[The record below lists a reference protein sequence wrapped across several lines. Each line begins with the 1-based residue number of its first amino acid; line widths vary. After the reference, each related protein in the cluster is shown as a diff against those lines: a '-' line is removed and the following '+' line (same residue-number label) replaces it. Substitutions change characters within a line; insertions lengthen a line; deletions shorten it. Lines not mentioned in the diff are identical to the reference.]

1 MISCLN
7 LATGEDNLVY
17 EGSEPFPEAV
27 ARSGNFSNA
36 LLQIYAIYDEHFFCL
51 TSRIVRR
58 LQTLMVGGPSGTASN
73 LGLVGRDFVALC

>member
-36 LLQIYAIYDEHFFCL
+36 LL
-51 TSRIVRR
+51 
-58 LQTLMVGGPSGTASN
+58 
-73 LGLVGRDFVALC
+73 